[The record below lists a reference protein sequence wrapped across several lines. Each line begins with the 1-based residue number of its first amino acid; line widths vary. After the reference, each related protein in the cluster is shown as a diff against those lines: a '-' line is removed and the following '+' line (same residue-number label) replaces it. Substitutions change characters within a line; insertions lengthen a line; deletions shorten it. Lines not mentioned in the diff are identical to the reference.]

1 MDISFP
7 EQNAVLT
14 LARGSIEM
22 ARNAGAAE
30 HVVVQ
35 IFVSCT
41 LPGHKFVC
49 VFLHANLEPLK

>member
-1 MDISFP
+1 MGISFP

-14 LARGSIEM
+14 LPQGRM
-22 ARNAGAAE
+22 AGNAGAAE
-30 HVVVQ
+30 HVVIQ

-41 LPGHKFVC
+41 LPEHRLVC

>member
-1 MDISFP
+1 
-7 EQNAVLT
+7 VLT